1 VRRTLALLIV
11 LSIALAAAPD
21 YGELRV
27 EVFIEGSEK
36 EVCRGDTASI
46 TSTVRNLLRGN
57 LPFVTNVT
65 GPAARFVV
73 TPAYTWNLGHDMESQ
88 FVFNFE
94 IDVDAGPGTYPYRVE
109 SIPRDGAIIGEAQGK
124 IIVKE
129 CVIPTAG
136 DTGSG
141 TGDGTGTSDGPGP
154 TTGTG
159 EPARPPVEGPAIDV
173 STAIIAAVCLLVIVA
188 AGLFLYTQRDM
199 PPPEDFPQQYDYSYQ
214 YFQGGNPSFYASRR
228 AGDATGYPGYYNPPG
243 PGY

>member
-1 VRRTLALLIV
+1 MRRTLALLIV
-11 LSIALAAAPD
+11 LSLALAVAPD

-27 EVFIEGSEK
+27 EVFIEGAEK

-94 IDVDAGPGTYPYRVE
+94 IDVDAEPGTYPYLVI
-109 SIPRDGAIIGEAQGK
+109 SVPRDGAISGEAQGK

-136 DTGSG
+136 DTGSE
-141 TGDGTGTSDGPGP
+141 TDSGTSDGPGS
-154 TTGTG
+154 TTDTG
-159 EPARPPVEGPAIDV
+159 GPARPPEEGPLIDV
-173 STAIIAAVCLLVIVA
+173 STAIIAALCLLVITA
-188 AGLFLYTQRDM
+188 AGLFLYTQRETE
-199 PPPEDFPQQYDYSYQ
+199 PTEDIPQRYDYSYQ

-228 AGDATGYPGYYNPPG
+228 AGDTTGYSGYYNPPG

>member
-1 VRRTLALLIV
+1 MLVVMALALAV
-11 LSIALAAAPD
+11 SPD

-27 EVFIEGSEK
+27 EVFIEGADK

-46 TSTVRNLLRGN
+46 TSTVRNLLHGN
-57 LPFVTNVT
+57 LPFITNVT

-94 IDVDAGPGTYPYRVE
+94 IDVDAGPGTYPYRVI
-109 SIPRDGAIIGEAQGK
+109 STPRDGAITGEAQGK

-136 DTGSG
+136 GTGSG
-141 TGDGTGTSDGPGP
+141 TGGDSGMSGGPGP
-154 TTGTG
+154 TTDTG
-159 EPARPPVEGPAIDV
+159 EPARPPVEGPPTNIE
-173 STAIIAAVCLLVIVA
+173 TAIIAVVCLLVIAA
-188 AGLFLYTQRDM
+188 AGFFLYTQRETE
-199 PPPEDFPQQYDYSYQ
+199 PAEDFPQRYDYSYQ

-228 AGDATGYPGYYNPPG
+228 TGDATGYPGYYNPPG